1 MFVNLLNKIRKGEI
15 DQNGEHIIKSRF
27 VDKNDPHYLG
37 DFLHIFTEN
46 SPVTRHNNIQFKQ
59 IPRELIKIQA
69 KDQLPKIVTFLMQSK
84 HRNENSQTGRLN
96 IHLNWKS
103 MSGLC

>member
-46 SPVTRHNNIQFKQ
+46 SPVTRQ
-59 IPRELIKIQA
+59 
-69 KDQLPKIVTFLMQSK
+69 
-84 HRNENSQTGRLN
+84 
-96 IHLNWKS
+96 
-103 MSGLC
+103 